1 MADFDGPTKLK
12 ALGEHFGA
20 LGKAAIYLLAGNG
33 IGFLSAL
40 RTASGIYDQYVRT
53 PPRLREAGLLE
64 TFGLLAAIF
73 GVGLLLGAIY
83 FGVLTILK
91 VEVPQRIIANE
102 WPTGVRGKV
111 LKVIGLVG
119 LWGSAA
125 AFALGA
131 GWTIAEILTLR

>member
-20 LGKAAIYLLAGNG
+20 LGKAAKYLLAANG
-33 IGFLSAL
+33 IGFLSSL
-40 RTASGIYDQYVRT
+40 RTASDIYDRYVRT
-53 PPRLREAGLLE
+53 PPRLRDAGLLE
-64 TFGLLAAIF
+64 TFGLLVAIF

-91 VEVPQRIIANE
+91 VEVANE
-102 WPTGVRGKV
+102 RPTGVRGKV
-111 LKVIGLVG
+111 LEVIGLVG

-125 AFALGA
+125 AFALGI
-131 GWTIAEILTLR
+131 GWIILETLV

>member
-1 MADFDGPTKLK
+1 VLSKNDSAFSMMVHG
-12 ALGEHFGA
+12 G
-20 LGKAAIYLLAGNG
+20 GK
-33 IGFLSAL
+33 
-40 RTASGIYDQYVRT
+40 R
-53 PPRLREAGLLE
+53 RLVV
-64 TFGLLAAIF
+64 IF

-102 WPTGVRGKV
+102 RPTGVRGKV
-111 LKVIGLVG
+111 LEVIGLVG

-131 GWTIAEILTLR
+131 GWMIAEILTLW